1 MARFHSSPPE
11 YGDWESLVN
20 PSALGAEDRRFESF
34 ISDQDK
40 YKACPCGGIGR
51 HAGLR
56 SQSSGASSSLAGG
69 TNNNKE
75 IVLRNLKG
83 KRIKEFGS
91 VVVVEDG
98 KFEKAM
104 RQFKKKVEESGLL
117 MNLRERQAYIKP
129 TTKRKVAKNAA
140 KKRWKKKLALQ
151 SMPEKLY

>member
-1 MARFHSSPPE
+1 
-11 YGDWESLVN
+11 
-20 PSALGAEDRRFESF
+20 LGAEDRRFESF

-40 YKACPCGGIGR
+40 YKACE
-51 HAGLR
+51 
-56 SQSSGASSSLAGG
+56 SGVMVATLVLEASAEMRESSSLSSR

-104 RQFKKKVEESGLL
+104 RQFKKKVEDSGLL